1 LSASLPILG
10 VGGNHLQR
18 ILDEGVTMTIDLSSA
33 PAWLMCVPV
42 LVPAVV
48 ALSAEARRWVKL
60 LRRPDS
66 QLTVVVEEYED
77 KKAA

>member
-1 LSASLPILG
+1 
-10 VGGNHLQR
+10 
-18 ILDEGVTMTIDLSSA
+18 MTIDLSSA